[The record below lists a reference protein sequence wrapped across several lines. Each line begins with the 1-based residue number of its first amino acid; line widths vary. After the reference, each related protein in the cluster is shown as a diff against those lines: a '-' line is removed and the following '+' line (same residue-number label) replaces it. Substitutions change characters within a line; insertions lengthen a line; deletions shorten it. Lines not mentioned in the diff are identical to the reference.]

1 MRIVNREFTLQRMM
15 RELFLLLLI
24 AAAVWFGARAL
35 VHRGEV
41 KATIVFDHAVGLHAG
56 DPVVADGTPV
66 GVVTKIT
73 QLDGGDAVSV
83 RIDREHRR
91 EIVSDSMFAIGRHRV
106 IVTNTFAVGT
116 PVADGAVLRAR
127 TDRVS
132 TWLAR
137 HAKSVQPLIAKV
149 KRAADE
155 NIDKLDAKHL
165 DDELASLKS
174 KVPDWKAEGADALDQ
189 RLGALRSRV
198 AKIEDDLRRSNR
210 AEEARKVKEKFEKWL
225 DEVQR

>member
-1 MRIVNREFTLQRMM
+1 MRKLI
-15 RELFLLLLI
+15 LLLVI
-24 AAAVWFGARAL
+24 VAAVWFGARAL

-41 KATIVFDHAVGLHAG
+41 KATIVFDHAVGLHPG
-56 DPVVADGTPV
+56 DPVVADGTTI

-73 QLDGGDAVSV
+73 RLEESDAVSV

-91 EIVSDSMFAIGRHRV
+91 DLVSDSMLAIGKHRV
-106 IVTNTFAVGT
+106 IVTNTFAVGS

-132 TWLAR
+132 SWLAK
-137 HAKSVQPLIAKV
+137 HGASIQPLIAKV

-155 NIDKLDAKHL
+155 QIDKLDEKHL
-165 DDELASLKS
+165 DDELAALKA
-174 KVPDWKAEGADALDQ
+174 KIPDWKAEGADALDHH
-189 RLGALRSRV
+189 LDAVKSRV
-198 AKIEDDLRRSNR
+198 GKIEDDLRRSNR
-210 AEEARKVKEKFEKWL
+210 AAEARKVKEKFEKWL

>member
-1 MRIVNREFTLQRMM
+1 MM
-15 RELFLLLLI
+15 RKLFLLLLI

-56 DPVVADGTPV
+56 DPVVADGTPI

-73 QLDGGDAVSV
+73 ELDGSDAVSV

-91 EIVSDSMFAIGRHRV
+91 DLVSDSMFAIGKHRV
-106 IVTNTFAVGT
+106 IVTNTFAVGS

-127 TDRVS
+127 TDRLS
-132 TWLAR
+132 TWLAK

-155 NIDKLDAKHL
+155 NIDKLDEKHL
-165 DDELASLKS
+165 DAELASLKG
-174 KVPDWKAEGADALDQ
+174 KVPDWKAEGSDALDQ
-189 RLGALRSRV
+189 RLAAVKSRV

>member
-1 MRIVNREFTLQRMM
+1 MM
-15 RELFLLLLI
+15 RKLFLLLLI
-24 AAAVWFGARAL
+24 GAAVWFGARAL

-41 KATIVFDHAVGLHAG
+41 KATVVFDHAAGLHAG
-56 DPVVADGTPV
+56 DPVVADGTPI

-73 QLDGGDAVSV
+73 RLDGNDAVSV
-83 RIDREHRR
+83 RIDRQHRR
-91 EIVSDSMFAIGRHRV
+91 DLVSDSMFAIGKHKV
-106 IVTNTFAVGT
+106 IVTNTFAVGS

-132 TWLAR
+132 TWLAK
-137 HAKSVQPLIAKV
+137 HASTVQPLIAKV

-165 DDELASLKS
+165 DAELASLKS
-174 KVPDWKAEGADALDQ
+174 KVPDWKAEGSGALDQ
-189 RLGALRSRV
+189 RLGAIRSRV
-198 AKIEDDLRRSNR
+198 GKIEDDLRRSNR

-225 DEVQR
+225 DEVKR

>member
-1 MRIVNREFTLQRMM
+1 MM
-15 RELFLLLLI
+15 RKLFLLLLI

-56 DPVVADGTPV
+56 DPVVADGTPI

-73 QLDGGDAVSV
+73 ELDGSDAVSV

-91 EIVSDSMFAIGRHRV
+91 DLVGDSMFAIGKHRV
-106 IVTNTFAVGT
+106 IVTNTFAVGS

-127 TDRVS
+127 TDRLS
-132 TWLAR
+132 TWLAK

-155 NIDKLDAKHL
+155 NIDKLDEKHL
-165 DDELASLKS
+165 DAELASLKA
-174 KVPDWKAEGADALDQ
+174 KVPDWKAEGSDALDQ
-189 RLGALRSRV
+189 RLAAIKSRV
-198 AKIEDDLRRSNR
+198 GKIEDDLRRSNR

>member
-1 MRIVNREFTLQRMM
+1 MM
-15 RELFLLLLI
+15 RKLFLLLLI

-56 DPVVADGTPV
+56 DPVVADGTPI

-73 QLDGGDAVSV
+73 ELDGSDAVSV

-91 EIVSDSMFAIGRHRV
+91 DLVGDSMFAIGKHRV
-106 IVTNTFAVGT
+106 IVTNTFAVGS

-127 TDRVS
+127 TDRLS
-132 TWLAR
+132 TWLAK

-155 NIDKLDAKHL
+155 NIDKLDEKHL
-165 DDELASLKS
+165 DAELASLKA
-174 KVPDWKAEGADALDQ
+174 KVPDGKQ
-189 RLGALRSRV
+189 RARTRSIN
-198 AKIEDDLRRSNR
+198 ASPRSNR
-210 AEEARKVKEKFEKWL
+210 AWGRSRTTCVVRIVPRKPAR
-225 DEVQR
+225 

>member
-1 MRIVNREFTLQRMM
+1 MVRK
-15 RELFLLLLI
+15 LFLLLVI
-24 AAAVWFGARAL
+24 GAAVWFGARAL

-41 KATIVFDHAVGLHAG
+41 KATIVFDHAVGLHTG
-56 DPVVADGTPV
+56 DPVVADGTTI

-73 QLDGGDAVSV
+73 RLDDSDAVSV

-91 EIVSDSMFAIGRHRV
+91 EIVSDSAFAIGKHRV
-106 IVTNTFAVGT
+106 VVTNTFAVGS

-137 HAKSVQPLIAKV
+137 HASAVQPLIAKV

-155 NIDKLDAKHL
+155 GIDKLDEKHL
-165 DDELASLKS
+165 DAELAALKA
-174 KVPDWKAEGADALDQ
+174 KVPDWKAESADALDH
-189 RLGALRSRV
+189 RLAAIKSRV
-198 AKIEDDLRRSNR
+198 ARIEDDLRRSNR